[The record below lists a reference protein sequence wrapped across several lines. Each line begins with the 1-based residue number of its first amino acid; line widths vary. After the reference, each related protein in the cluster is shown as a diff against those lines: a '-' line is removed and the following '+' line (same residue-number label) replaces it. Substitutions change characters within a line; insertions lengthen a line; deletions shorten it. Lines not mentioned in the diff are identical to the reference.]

1 MLALAII
8 LTLVTGL
15 LFAIAFA
22 LGGYIAYVKIREFH
36 RNNVANPN
44 SGTATGE
51 RPDTTRDGSCSSWA

>member
-8 LTLVTGL
+8 LTIVTGL
-15 LFAIAFA
+15 LFASAFA

-44 SGTATGE
+44 PGTAPG
-51 RPDTTRDGSCSSWA
+51 

>member
-8 LTLVTGL
+8 LTIVTGL

-22 LGGYIAYVKIREFH
+22 MGGYIAYVKIREFH

-44 SGTATGE
+44 SGTG
-51 RPDTTRDGSCSSWA
+51 TTENSNTP